1 MDLPSDCANSRKRSA
16 RNAASSPSPGPS
28 LSSTHSTPRPEEP
41 TSKRR
46 RREDESRFDVTSR
59 QVGHT
64 YSHGIAK
71 DHSRV
76 HYGDNFY
83 NYNKSPRQSCDELGL
98 RQEGNQS
105 GQDAIEAALKSLAFT
120 QMEARRETISTTYSN
135 TCEWLFEKPEY
146 LSWRNPIMMPDHF
159 GFFWIKSKPGA
170 GKSTLMKFLLGS
182 AKKQLPEDQVVSF
195 FFNARGET
203 LEKSLEGLYRSL
215 LHQILI
221 KFPRL
226 QELLGASFVTASQ
239 PQAWSIES
247 LKAMFTK
254 AVMSLDQERLTCLV
268 DALDECPEAEIR
280 DLIDFFEELG
290 EAVTDR
296 KIEFRVCFSSRHYPH
311 VTMNKCQHMLL
322 DGQAGHEQDI
332 AKYVKSK
339 LKVRKD
345 KTGENLRDAVQNKA
359 QGVFMWVV
367 LVVRILNEERDR
379 GCNIAGLRK
388 CLDRIPSELHKLF
401 EDILQRGVRDDPN
414 LVPILQWVSFAR
426 RPLACAELYFAVRSD
441 QADFDTAKPWD
452 PDEDDSETMKLFILN
467 SSKGLAELTR
477 GKSPTVQFIHESVR
491 DYLRE
496 TGFRVLAPSLH
507 GNLLSSTNEYLKR
520 CCGQWLTDN
529 VIRHLALPRIQPAP
543 KAKSQDAREIR
554 TRAAALF
561 PFLEYSVSNL
571 LYHAELADG
580 HGLSQA
586 KLIESF
592 PLKQWVTINNVFAI
606 HDTRRYLPPTDALL
620 FILVDK
626 SAPGLLALELQLPR
640 FYAATADVIQ
650 RALRRALTSNN
661 LAALAMIL
669 RSRELL
675 RVDHKTLVLAI
686 KNKHTEALR
695 IFSMHRFLECSDETN
710 YLLNEAHQTGDCEVV
725 RVILQWASP
734 DQASGALV
742 RHQRLY
748 VEAVERGE
756 MAMLRM
762 LLKLPLQVLKF
773 LTSDFSRCLLSKAA
787 SLGNEE
793 IVRTLLMLA
802 HWVQLD
808 NATLVKVLVEQC
820 QSGCVAMMQ
829 ILLEHGVD
837 TNQCDTRHRTPL
849 VEACTSGHTDA
860 VQLLIECGANID
872 QPCDGYGRTPLF
884 AACMAGHDTIV
895 QVLIEH
901 GLERDT
907 IIGSTGYNSLII
919 ASQYGYVSIMQKLL
933 DAGVGGGL
941 QTSL

>member
-1 MDLPSDCANSRKRSA
+1 
-16 RNAASSPSPGPS
+16 
-28 LSSTHSTPRPEEP
+28 
-41 TSKRR
+41 
-46 RREDESRFDVTSR
+46 
-59 QVGHT
+59 
-64 YSHGIAK
+64 
-71 DHSRV
+71 
-76 HYGDNFY
+76 
-83 NYNKSPRQSCDELGL
+83 
-98 RQEGNQS
+98 
-105 GQDAIEAALKSLAFT
+105 
-120 QMEARRETISTTYSN
+120 
-135 TCEWLFEKPEY
+135 
-146 LSWRNPIMMPDHF
+146 
-159 GFFWIKSKPGA
+159 
-170 GKSTLMKFLLGS
+170 
-182 AKKQLPEDQVVSF
+182 
-195 FFNARGET
+195 
-203 LEKSLEGLYRSL
+203 
-215 LHQILI
+215 
-221 KFPRL
+221 
-226 QELLGASFVTASQ
+226 
-239 PQAWSIES
+239 
-247 LKAMFTK
+247 
-254 AVMSLDQERLTCLV
+254 
-268 DALDECPEAEIR
+268 
-280 DLIDFFEELG
+280 
-290 EAVTDR
+290 
-296 KIEFRVCFSSRHYPH
+296 
-311 VTMNKCQHMLL
+311 
-322 DGQAGHEQDI
+322 
-332 AKYVKSK
+332 
-339 LKVRKD
+339 
-345 KTGENLRDAVQNKA
+345 
-359 QGVFMWVV
+359 
-367 LVVRILNEERDR
+367 
-379 GCNIAGLRK
+379 
-388 CLDRIPSELHKLF
+388 
-401 EDILQRGVRDDPN
+401 
-414 LVPILQWVSFAR
+414 
-426 RPLACAELYFAVRSD
+426 
-441 QADFDTAKPWD
+441 
-452 PDEDDSETMKLFILN
+452 
-467 SSKGLAELTR
+467 
-477 GKSPTVQFIHESVR
+477 
-491 DYLRE
+491 
-496 TGFRVLAPSLH
+496 
-507 GNLLSSTNEYLKR
+507 
-520 CCGQWLTDN
+520 